1 MLIYCPTFL
10 ILTVVNHY
18 QKLMIK
24 IFTFILIALISLNS
38 YGQNGIDLNEKSKI
52 LIQSQEFDKAVP
64 LLKQAAEIGVAEAQ
78 YNFGVTLENGYGI
91 EKNIDSAFY
100 WYLKSANQG
109 WNDGL
114 YKMMMAH
121 ANGIGAEQSNEKAFE
136 YALACAS
143 NNDIT
148 CMFNVVGAYQDGL
161 GTEKDLEK
169 MLEWAI
175 KIGKLETPENLT
187 KSGKITSARLN
198 LAYMYRDGRNV
209 EKNLTE
215 SYTWF
220 LIYNESKRDFSI
232 LQQQSVIKEI
242 QELEKS
248 LTKEQ
253 LETAKTKAESIL
265 NRQLVNMAKLYE
277 TSM

>member
-1 MLIYCPTFL
+1 
-10 ILTVVNHY
+10 
-18 QKLMIK
+18 MIRK
-24 IFTFILIALISLNS
+24 ITFILIAFISLTI
-38 YGQNGIDLNEKSKI
+38 YGQNANEINEQSKTF
-52 LIQSQEFDKAVP
+52 IQTQEFDKAAP
-64 LLKQAAEIGVAEAQ
+64 LLKQAADSGIAEAQ
-78 YNFGVTLENGYGI
+78 YNLGVTLEYGYGV

-100 WYLKSANQG
+100 WYLKSADQG

-121 ANGIGAEQSNEKAFE
+121 AEGVGVSQSNKKAFE

-161 GTEKDLEK
+161 GTEKDLDK

-175 KIGKLETPENLT
+175 KIGKLETPENLM

-209 EKNLTE
+209 EKNLKE

-232 LQQQSVIKEI
+232 LKQQSVIKEI
-242 QELEKS
+242 QELEKN
-248 LTKEQ
+248 LTVDQKEK
-253 LETAKTKAESIL
+253 AKTKAESL
-265 NRQLVNMAKLYE
+265 LKRQLTNLEKLYE
-277 TSM
+277 TSR

>member
-1 MLIYCPTFL
+1 MGITSAATYPTITDTTCLSPML
-10 ILTVVNHY
+10 
-18 QKLMIK
+18 
-24 IFTFILIALISLNS
+24 
-38 YGQNGIDLNEKSKI
+38 
-52 LIQSQEFDKAVP
+52 AV
-64 LLKQAAEIGVAEAQ
+64 A
-78 YNFGVTLENGYGI
+78 
-91 EKNIDSAFY
+91 
-100 WYLKSANQG
+100 
-109 WNDGL
+109 
-114 YKMMMAH
+114 
-121 ANGIGAEQSNEKAFE
+121 

-175 KIGKLETPENLT
+175 KIGKLETPENLM

-209 EKNLTE
+209 ENNLIE
-215 SYTWF
+215 SYSWF
-220 LIYNESKRDFSI
+220 MIYNESKRDFSI
-232 LQQQSVIKEI
+232 IQQQSVIKEI

-248 LTKEQ
+248 LSKEQ
-253 LETAKTKAESIL
+253 KKTAKTKAESIL
-265 NRQLVNMAKLYE
+265 NRQLVNMAKLHE

>member
-1 MLIYCPTFL
+1 
-10 ILTVVNHY
+10 
-18 QKLMIK
+18 MIK
-24 IFTFILIALISLNS
+24 KITFILIALISLNS
-38 YGQNGIDLNEKSKI
+38 YGQNGIDLNEKSKTF
-52 LIQSQEFDKAVP
+52 IQSQEFDKAVP
-64 LLKQAAEIGVAEAQ
+64 LLKQAAELGVAEAQ

-121 ANGIGAEQSNEKAFE
+121 ANGIGAEQSNNKAFE

-161 GTEKDLEK
+161 GTEKNLEK

-175 KIGKLETPENLT
+175 KIGKLENPENLM

-209 EKNLTE
+209 KMDLSE
-215 SYTWF
+215 SYSWF
-220 LIYNESKRDFSI
+220 LIYNEFKRDFSV
-232 LQQQSVIKEI
+232 LLQQSVIEEI
-242 QELEKS
+242 KELEKK

-253 LETAKTKAESIL
+253 IEIANKQAEIIFERPLTNIDNLHKTS
-265 NRQLVNMAKLYE
+265 R
-277 TSM
+277 

>member
-1 MLIYCPTFL
+1 MTKKFAFL
-10 ILTVVNHY
+10 LLT
-18 QKLMIK
+18 
-24 IFTFILIALISLNS
+24 LISLTAF
-38 YGQNGIDLNEKSKI
+38 GQNATELNEQSKKF
-52 LIQSQEFDKAVP
+52 IQTQEFDKAIP
-64 LLKQAAEIGVAEAQ
+64 LLKQAAELGNAEAQ
-78 YNFGVTLENGYGI
+78 YNYGVTLEFGYGI
-91 EKNIDSAFY
+91 EKNIDSAFV
-100 WYLKSANQG
+100 WYLKSAEQG

-121 ANGIGAEQSNEKAFE
+121 ANGVGAEQSNEKAFD
-136 YALACAS
+136 YALECAE

-148 CMFNVVGAYQDGL
+148 CMFNIVGAYQDGL

-175 KIGKLETPENLT
+175 RIGKLKNPENLM
-187 KSGKITSARLN
+187 KSGKITSSRLN

-209 EKNLTE
+209 EKDISK
-215 SYTWF
+215 SYSWF
-220 LIYNESKRDFSI
+220 LIYNEFKRDFSI

-248 LTKEQ
+248 LTTEKIEK
-253 LETAKTKAESIL
+253 AKKQAEIIFE
-265 NRQLVNMAKLYE
+265 RPLVNMEKLYE

>member
-1 MLIYCPTFL
+1 
-10 ILTVVNHY
+10 
-18 QKLMIK
+18 MIK